1 MYVFLPSTVPALA
14 ALLDEGR
21 LEGTP
26 LTAFTADAGPDGD
39 SEEAE
44 YAAMYAAAEA
54 SLRMLAADPAAPRRR
69 VVLAAEMP
77 DRAIEHESR
86 HGADVARVLLQGA
99 VPYKRLK
106 SVHVD
111 DPDVAEDIAER
122 PRTRIPTPPRSTNSC
137 GSPSRRHAT
146 SSTRRPSRS
155 LPGRGPPLWRRGPRP
170 RVRVTGENPCDVG
183 EPEAELF
190 RRTSSGTVVGEEY
203 RA

>member
-77 DRAIEHESR
+77 DRAIEHEAR
-86 HGADVARVLLQGA
+86 HGADVAQVLLQGA

-111 DPDVAEDIAER
+111 DPDVAEDIAEAAAD
-122 PRTRIPTPPRSTNSC
+122 PDSDAAEDHELMWFAVQEA
-137 GSPSRRHAT
+137 RHLVDEAT
-146 SSTRRPSRS
+146 
-155 LPGRGPPLWRRGPRP
+155 
-170 RVRVTGENPCDVG
+170 E
-183 EPEAELF
+183 
-190 RRTSSGTVVGEEY
+190 
-203 RA
+203 